1 MSLIASISGIRGTIG
16 GGADDGLNP
25 LNIAAFTAA
34 FAEYLKSHSP
44 LKTNKIVVG
53 RDGRISGK
61 MVQRIVIGTLQ
72 AQGFDVVRLGL
83 ATTPTTEIAVDYE
96 KADGGIIITASHNP
110 RHWNALKLLNHR
122 GEFLSASEG
131 EEVLRIAKEKAY
143 TFAPVDKLGQVIKR
157 DYTDRHILDVVTLPT
172 VDVDAIRAAELTV
185 VVDTINSVGAT
196 VVPGLLKALGVK
208 EVYLLNNEITGDFAH
223 TAEPLPENLTDLAR
237 TVVEKKAHVGFA
249 VDPDVDRLAI
259 INEDGTPF
267 GEENTI
273 VAIADYLLSLNPGAT
288 TVSNLSSSRGLKE
301 VTLRHGG
308 KYYASKVGE
317 VNVVEKMKEVGALF
331 GGEGNGG
338 VIYPAAHYGRDALV
352 GIGLF
357 LTIMAKKFL
366 KPTQILSLL
375 PKYAMVKKKV
385 DLKPDTDV
393 DEILKKA
400 ADELR
405 DKGDVST
412 EEGVKIDLADGW
424 AHLRKSNTEPIIR
437 IYAEGPTPERAE
449 EIANDVIRLI

>member
-1 MSLIASISGIRGTIG
+1 MSLLASISGIRGTIG
-16 GGADDGLNP
+16 GAADDGLNP

-34 FAEYLKSHSP
+34 FAEFLKTHSP
-44 LKTNKIVVG
+44 IKSNKIVVG

-72 AQGFDVVRLGL
+72 AQGFDVIKLGF
-83 ATTPTTEIAVDYE
+83 ATTPTTELAVDHE

-122 GEFLSASEG
+122 GEFLSAEEG
-131 EEVLRIAKEKAY
+131 EEVLKIADAKALS
-143 TFAPVDKLGQVIKR
+143 FAPVDNLGEVIKR

-196 VVPGLLKALGVK
+196 ILPGLLKALGVK
-208 EVYLLNNEITGDFAH
+208 EVYMLNNEITGDFAH
-223 TAEPLPENLTDLAR
+223 TAEPLPENLSDLAKV
-237 TVVEKKAHVGFA
+237 VVEKKASVGFA

-273 VAIADYLLSLNPGAT
+273 VAIADYLLSLNPGQT
-288 TVSNLSSSRGLKE
+288 TVSNLSSSRGLKD

-317 VNVVEKMKEVGALF
+317 VNVVEKMKEVGAFF

-352 GIGLF
+352 GIALF

-375 PKYAMVKKKV
+375 PQYAMVKKRV

-393 DEILKKA
+393 DEILRKVAVEFKDKA
-400 ADELR
+400 E
-405 DKGDVST
+405 VST
-412 EEGVKIDLADGW
+412 EEGVKIDFTNGW
-424 AHLRKSNTEPIIR
+424 VHLRKSNTEPIIR
-437 IYAEGPTPERAE
+437 IYAEGTDSKVAE
-449 EIANDVIRLI
+449 TLAGDVISLM